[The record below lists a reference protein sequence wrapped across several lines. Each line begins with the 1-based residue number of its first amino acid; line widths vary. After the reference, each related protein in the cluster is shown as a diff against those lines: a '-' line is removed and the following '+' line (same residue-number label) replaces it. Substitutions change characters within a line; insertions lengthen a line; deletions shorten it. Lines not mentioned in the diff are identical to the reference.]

1 MKKLVTI
8 LSSVAILLALTSC
21 GSTKVEATESA
32 ESTAAAPAAGNIVM
46 ELPTSEMLLLDNFED
61 GNYWYGVGDSWDQW
75 GSHNLSLLADLSTDW
90 GTDGETSLKCRM
102 EPALESTSKQATWCC
117 NSPIETDLSA
127 YNYCAVDVYNP
138 EDYIFNLDISIQ
150 NGTDWGWNSSP
161 AIQVGKGTHT
171 LVFDLSSFPREN
183 LANVF
188 CFMIQ
193 HANMPT
199 EGTTIY
205 FDNFRMYK

>member
-1 MKKLVTI
+1 MKKLGTIVTT
-8 LSSVAILLALTSC
+8 VAVLLALTSC
-21 GSTKVEATESA
+21 NSTKAPADEAK
-32 ESTAAAPAAGNIVM
+32 AAPAAQQNIVM
-46 ELPTSEMLLLDNFED
+46 ELPTTEMLLLDNFEE

-75 GSHNLSLLADLSTDW
+75 GSHNLSLLAELSTDW
-90 GTDGETSLKCRM
+90 GTDGETSLKCKM

-127 YNYCAVDVYNP
+127 YNYCAVDIYNP
-138 EDYIFNLDISIQ
+138 EDAVFNLDISIQ
-150 NGTDWGWNSSP
+150 NGTDWAWNSSP
-161 AIQVGKGTHT
+161 AIEVGKGTHT
-171 LVFDLSSFPREN
+171 VVFDLTSFPREN

-193 HANMPT
+193 HANKVT